1 MKTFKKTKALR
12 PTSGKV
18 REALFDILRGRTENA
33 RFLDLYAG
41 TGAVG
46 IEALRQ
52 GAAEVLFVEGGRNN
66 ASHISNTLSKLRLQE
81 KGRIMNKKA
90 LSFIEWAEIN
100 GMTFDIIFLDPPYHT
115 EEVTQALDALGKSDM
130 LSDDGVVVA
139 EHFTKRH
146 LQDTFDGLRKIRDY
160 VYGDTVLSLYGREQ
174 TRTLGHEGT
183 ENEGK

>member
-1 MKTFKKTKALR
+1 MTYRGKTSKPLR

-18 REALFDILRGRTENA
+18 REALFDILRGRMENS

-52 GAAEVLFVEGGRNN
+52 GAAEVLFVEAGRGN
-66 ASHISNTLSKLRLQE
+66 AGEISNALKKFRLDG
-81 KGRIMNKKA
+81 KGKITTRKV

-115 EEVTQALDALGKSDM
+115 EEIIHALDALGKSNI
-130 LSDDGVVVA
+130 LSGDGVVVA
-139 EHFTKRH
+139 EHFQKRH
-146 LQDTFDGLRKIRDY
+146 LPDTFGALLKIRDY
-160 VYGDTVLSLYGREQ
+160 IYGDTVLSLYRKN
-174 TRTLGHEGT
+174 RV
-183 ENEGK
+183 